1 MDELEFNRG
10 SEEIR
15 QSLLSFNNQAGSH
28 RERGCSLVRQT
39 TYWVYDARQRA
50 FGPNKFV
57 AYRNMTFD
65 RYENA
70 LHGNFYGAPFDGHA
84 ARLAIEGILGS
95 YEVDDLLTSQ
105 LVRWAESL
113 FFVGVLDGIR
123 GDKWRF
129 VSLP

>member
-1 MDELEFNRG
+1 MEELEFASDR
-10 SEEIR
+10 EAIR
-15 QSLLSFNNQAGSH
+15 QSLITFNNEADSYH
-28 RERGCSLVRQT
+28 DRACVLARQT
-39 TYWVYDARQRA
+39 TYWVYDYRQNA

-70 LHGNFYGAPFDGHA
+70 LHGKFYNAPFHGHA

-95 YEVDDLLTSQ
+95 YKADHLLTSQ
-105 LVRWAESL
+105 LVRWAKSL
-113 FFVGVLDGIR
+113 FGVEVLDDIR
-123 GDKWRF
+123 DDKWKF